1 MFDHNKSVNLSQ
13 FSSFVT
19 IPEASNTLK
28 QKKFKAITLASLS
41 AQGHNS
47 PEWKERILLLKERTD
62 AVRDCLKKRG
72 LKFNQSKM
80 ALDAYEQMLARIE
93 AELA

>member
-1 MFDHNKSVNLSQ
+1 MLSSDKPANLSQ

-19 IPEASNTLK
+19 VPEASNSQK
-28 QKKFKAITLASLS
+28 QKKFKAVTLISLS

-47 PEWKERILLLKERTD
+47 PEWRDRIVAIKERTD
-62 AVRDCLKKRG
+62 AVRECLKKRG

-80 ALDAYEQMLARIE
+80 ALDAYEQLLARIE
-93 AELA
+93 AELI

>member
-1 MFDHNKSVNLSQ
+1 MLDHNKPANLSQ

-28 QKKFKAITLASLS
+28 RKKFKSITLISLS
-41 AQGHNS
+41 AQGTNS
-47 PEWKERILLLKERTD
+47 PEWCEKIATLKQRTE
-62 AVRDCLKKRG
+62 AVRNCLKKRG

-80 ALDAYEQMLARIE
+80 ALDAYEEMLARIE
-93 AELA
+93 AELI